1 MAAPFLDGVL
11 PPNRRENESVL
22 LDRKRINRW
31 AKWVSL
37 GLAIVFGLS
46 FVFMG
51 VGSGLNVD
59 WSGLWDAFG
68 SSSVAPQGSDS
79 GVTAYEQA
87 LAANPN
93 DLDALLGIANEHES
107 LGQPL
112 LAAPYLERASK
123 LKPDDFDLLMR
134 LGEIY
139 LLPDSLDYAAAVRV
153 FNEATLLDPNNATAF
168 LRLGVA
174 ERGAGNVSATILAW
188 SRYLALDPDGEMAG
202 TVRAELEAMS
212 PSTTTP
218 ASSNTTVPT
227 GEGEASSTTTTTQ

>member
-1 MAAPFLDGVL
+1 M
-11 PPNRRENESVL
+11 L

-31 AKWVSL
+31 AKWVAL

-59 WSGLWDAFG
+59 WTSLWGGPGSTSATSGSA
-68 SSSVAPQGSDS
+68 SS
-79 GVTAYEQA
+79 GVAEYEQA
-87 LAANPN
+87 LAADPN
-93 DLDALLGIANEHES
+93 DLAALIGIANEYES

-112 LAAPYLERASK
+112 LAAPYLERAAQA
-123 LKPDDFDLLMR
+123 KPDDLGLLMR

-139 LLPDSLDYAAAVRV
+139 LHPDSLDYAAAVRV
-153 FNEATLLDPNNATAF
+153 FNQATLLDPNNAQGF

-174 ERGAGNVSATILAW
+174 NRGAGNISATILAW
-188 SRYLALDPDGEMAG
+188 SRYLQLDPDGELAE

-212 PSTTTP
+212 PTVTTVG
-218 ASSNTTVPT
+218 SSETTVPA
-227 GEGEASSTTTTTQ
+227 GEGDASPTTTTTQ